1 LLAERI
7 NIPELG
13 IFKTSMDSIKE
24 RVAIY
29 NELLYT
35 RFQDIPYLQDQ
46 EEKEWKKALVREV
59 LTPID
64 LSIYT
69 PTESQVQ
76 EAKALLED
84 LSLLEEN
91 AIRIIILLGGGL

>member
-1 LLAERI
+1 M
-7 NIPELG
+7 PELE
-13 IFKTSMDSIKE
+13 IFKTSMDPLKE

-29 NELLYT
+29 NELLYI

-46 EEKEWKKALVREV
+46 EEKEWKKALVKEV

-76 EAKALLED
+76 EARALLED

-91 AIRIIILLGGGL
+91 AITIITLLGSGL

>member
-7 NIPELG
+7 NMPELE
-13 IFKTSMDSIKE
+13 IFKTSMDPLKE

-35 RFQDIPYLQDQ
+35 RFQDIPYLHDQ
-46 EEKEWKKALVREV
+46 EEKEWKKALVKEV

-76 EAKALLED
+76 EARALLED

-91 AIRIIILLGGGL
+91 AIKIITLLRGGL